1 MLTKFMRAALLCTMV
16 LALAGCIV
24 SQSPIF
30 DLSKGATDLPTGRFE
45 GKAGDNKFAIE
56 IVRQGN
62 LYIYSDSRD
71 TTILSFH
78 AIGERFY
85 LVVVIP
91 PGRPIN
97 YGVVDAR
104 SQDKLPFIFLECS
117 DDTPAD
123 LVPGPDA
130 KGSDRCVAG
139 DRERLLAIAN
149 RYKASMMAN
158 GIDASKLQEFARI
171 P

>member
-1 MLTKFMRAALLCTMV
+1 MM

-45 GKAGDNKFAIE
+45 RRSGDDKFTVE
-56 IVRQGN
+56 IARQGN
-62 LYIYSDSRD
+62 LYIYSDGDSRD

-78 AIGERFY
+78 AIGEGFY

-104 SQDKLPFIFLECS
+104 LQDSSLSLSSNAATTRRPTLS
-117 DDTPAD
+117 
-123 LVPGPDA
+123 PGPMLKA
-130 KGSDRCVAG
+130 LTAASLVIEHGS
-139 DRERLLAIAN
+139 
-149 RYKASMMAN
+149 S
-158 GIDASKLQEFARI
+158 

>member
-1 MLTKFMRAALLCTMV
+1 M
-16 LALAGCIV
+16 
-24 SQSPIF
+24 
-30 DLSKGATDLPTGRFE
+30 
-45 GKAGDNKFAIE
+45 
-56 IVRQGN
+56 
-62 LYIYSDSRD
+62 
-71 TTILSFH
+71 
-78 AIGERFY
+78 
-85 LVVVIP
+85 IP

-104 SQDKLPFIFLECS
+104 SQDKLPIAFLDCG

-130 KGSDRCVAG
+130 KGPDRCVAG

-149 RYKASMMAN
+149 RYKASIMVN
-158 GIDASKLQEFARI
+158 GIEASKLQEFTRI

>member
-1 MLTKFMRAALLCTMV
+1 MPTMFMRALLLCTMT
-16 LALAGCIV
+16 LALAGCIF
-24 SQSPIF
+24 SRGTIF
-30 DLSKGATDLPTGRFE
+30 DLSKGAADLPTGRFE
-45 GKAGDNKFAIE
+45 GRSGDNTFTVKIE
-56 IVRQGN
+56 RQGN

-71 TTILSFH
+71 TTLLSFH
-78 AIGERFY
+78 AIGEGFY
-85 LVVVIP
+85 LAVVIP
-91 PGRPIN
+91 PGRPVN

-104 SQDKLPFIFLECS
+104 SQDKLPFTFLECG

-130 KGSDRCVAG
+130 KGPDRCIAG

-158 GIDASKLQEFARI
+158 GIEASKLQEFTRI

>member
-1 MLTKFMRAALLCTMV
+1 MLTKFMRAVLLCTLLV
-16 LALAGCIV
+16 ALSGCV
-24 SQSPIF
+24 FSRGPLF
-30 DLSKGATDLPTGRFE
+30 DIAKGVTDLPVGRFE
-45 GKAGDNKFAIE
+45 GKTHSDKYSIE
-56 IVRQGN
+56 MTRHGN

-97 YGVVDAR
+97 YGVLDAR
-104 SQDKLPFIFLECS
+104 SQDELSFTFLECGDS
-117 DDTPAD
+117 TPAD

-130 KGSDRCVAG
+130 KGDDRCIAG
-139 DRERLLAIAN
+139 DRARLIAIAN
-149 RYKASMMAN
+149 RYKAEMMAN
-158 GIDASKLQEFARI
+158 RLDASKLTVFTRL